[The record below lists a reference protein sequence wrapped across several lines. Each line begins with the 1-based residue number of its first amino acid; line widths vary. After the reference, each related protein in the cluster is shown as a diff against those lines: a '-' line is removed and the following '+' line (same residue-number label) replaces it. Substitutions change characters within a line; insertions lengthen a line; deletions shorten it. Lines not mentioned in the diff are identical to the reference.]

1 MFNFI
6 KSLFYKY
13 KIEIRINAIKVST
26 NYSNNLKGILKI
38 VVNHYLDNKSNV
50 EYKLFIKVGK
60 NFTYVYSIKTN
71 DIKIDYPKNILKRV
85 IDKFK

>member
-13 KIEIRINAIKVST
+13 KIEIHINAIKVST

-38 VVNHYLDNKSNV
+38 VVNHYLDNKSDV